1 MPRTPE
7 DRTTAERVLADTA
20 PGGADRAAAGGDAVL
35 PRGATDREVLREL
48 GPGTR
53 HHRTAVL
60 HLADAEDVLGG
71 FENAADGA
79 FIRGLLDA
87 KVLYGSWC
95 CSRTNFHHPGAT
107 AFVSRPPKL
116 PVGAEATRAREAA
129 GR

>member
-1 MPRTPE
+1 MYLSTAFDSVTLYGWDPHPRPDIFGKIGE
-7 DRTTAERVLADTA
+7 SGVSVCSLE
-20 PGGADRAAAGGDAVL
+20 
-35 PRGATDREVLREL
+35 
-48 GPGTR
+48 
-53 HHRTAVL
+53 
-60 HLADAEDVLGG
+60 
-71 FENAADGA
+71 
-79 FIRGLLDA
+79 DA